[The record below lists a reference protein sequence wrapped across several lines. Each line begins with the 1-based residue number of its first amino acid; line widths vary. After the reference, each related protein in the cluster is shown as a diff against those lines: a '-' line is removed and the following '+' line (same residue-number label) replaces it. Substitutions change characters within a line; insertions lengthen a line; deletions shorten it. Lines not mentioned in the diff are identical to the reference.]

1 MVYSILMSVPT
12 PKNLEIKHWV
22 RASHWLHQGCSC
34 FEKILEAPNLIQAH
48 TKFHFVVV
56 FFGSVES
63 YVCSSM
69 KSVYW
74 FVWYCNEY
82 VFRRLYTLWF
92 RNSHSIVVFDHLLE
106 IGAGQVHEPIPKHT
120 FSSPDFFRYCLV
132 CMCGVLYVSCIGV
145 SMVYFNKFL
154 SVCHF
159 GSFATIVM
167 LSRWYLESPLSWR
180 LWLKQLN
187 ALLKSKEQL
196 IFNQAAFL

>member
-1 MVYSILMSVPT
+1 
-12 PKNLEIKHWV
+12 
-22 RASHWLHQGCSC
+22 
-34 FEKILEAPNLIQAH
+34 
-48 TKFHFVVV
+48 
-56 FFGSVES
+56 
-63 YVCSSM
+63 M

-82 VFRRLYTLWF
+82 VFCHLYTLWF

-120 FSSPDFFRYCLV
+120 FSSPDI
-132 CMCGVLYVSCIGV
+132 VLYVCVVYCIGV

-154 SVCHF
+154 SVCHL

-167 LSRWYLESPLSWR
+167 LFRWYLESPISWR